1 MFGEYPEKE
10 RERNDDRD
18 GRPSLSLCWARRA
31 DPGNR
36 VELVERAECA
46 VLLSVVEDLLRSHA
60 VMRTTESMST
70 RSSSVRLRE
79 RAFTRART

>member
-1 MFGEYPEKE
+1 
-10 RERNDDRD
+10 
-18 GRPSLSLCWARRA
+18 
-31 DPGNR
+31 
-36 VELVERAECA
+36 